1 MIGIGTDLVDI
12 DRFRRSLERTPGLRQ
27 RLFRD
32 GERSYADLRHD
43 PTERYA
49 ARFAAKEA
57 VLKAL
62 GLGLGG
68 AAMYDIEV
76 TREPSGQPG
85 LVLHGTAAE
94 AAQAA
99 GVTRW
104 LLTLSHTDGLAMA
117 TAVAL

>member
-1 MIGIGTDLVDI
+1 MIGIGTDLVDMG
-12 DRFRRSLERTPGLRQ
+12 RFRRSLERTPGLRA
-27 RLFRD
+27 RLFRPA
-32 GERSYADLRHD
+32 ERAYADLRAD

-49 ARFAAKEA
+49 VRFAAKEA

-76 TREPSGQPG
+76 VREPSGRPV
-85 LVLHGTAAE
+85 LLLHGGAAE
-94 AAQAA
+94 AASAA
-99 GVTRW
+99 GVERW
-104 LLTLSHTDGLAMA
+104 LLTLSHTDLVATA

>member
-1 MIGIGTDLVDI
+1 LIGIGMDLVDMG
-12 DRFRRSLERTPGLRQ
+12 RFRRSLERTPGLKE
-27 RLFRD
+27 RLFRP
-32 GERSYADLRHD
+32 GERAYADLRSD

-49 ARFAAKEA
+49 VRFAAKEA

-76 TREPSGQPG
+76 VREPSGKPV
-85 LVLHGTAAE
+85 LLLHGGAAK
-94 AAQAA
+94 AASAA
-99 GVTRW
+99 GVERW
-104 LLTLSHTDGLAMA
+104 LLTLSHTDLFASA